1 MKPLNQWTSAEVID
15 FVKRV
20 DRKTWLMIG
29 SGVVASL
36 LILVFFVIPAW
47 IERPMLRSD
56 IESMEGQIRQVN
68 ALGQKRVLWE
78 KNQKLFG
85 DLIEKTQARL
95 FTAEDLSVLLGQI
108 SKMGSESRVE
118 VLASKPTDEKNPFQE
133 PYCSRYQP
141 SGYEFTF
148 QGGYHDLAGLVS
160 KIESHG
166 KLLRVRTFQIV
177 PSEKAPD
184 RHVAELKLW
193 AILRASPGGATD
205 AKK

>member
-1 MKPLNQWTSAEVID
+1 
-15 FVKRV
+15 
-20 DRKTWLMIG
+20 
-29 SGVVASL
+29 
-36 LILVFFVIPAW
+36 
-47 IERPMLRSD
+47 MLRSD

-78 KNQKLFG
+78 KNQKIFG

-133 PYCSRYQP
+133 PYRSRYQP
-141 SGYEFTF
+141 SGYGFTF
-148 QGGYHDLAGLVS
+148 QGGYHDLAALVS

-166 KLLRVRTFQIV
+166 KLLRIRAFQIV

-184 RHVAELKLW
+184 RHIAELKLW
-193 AILRASPGGATD
+193 AILKASPGGVSD